1 MGWGA
6 QGRCWVDGILEMKG
20 HEEGELTVEEE
31 EIRVLVEQK
40 AEYLWEALLVEL
52 EYKRSKEEREERR
65 RVVSMAKLKNS
76 EGRGRDKVVRIVNK
90 DEMDEEWW
98 IGLTVGWM
106 DRWVMRNG
114 RDNGEGGGGFL

>member
-1 MGWGA
+1 MRA
-6 QGRCWVDGILEMKG
+6 S
-20 HEEGELTVEEE
+20 HVEEE

>member
-1 MGWGA
+1 
-6 QGRCWVDGILEMKG
+6 VDGILEMKG

-98 IGLTVGWM
+98 IGLQEKQRRTRREKKSRIDGKVEEQW
-106 DRWVMRNG
+106 RQRSW
-114 RDNGEGGGGFL
+114 